1 VDTGLRGGGVMGWL
15 RKRIVLVSMVEQR
28 KRLAAAYRAGW
39 DDRGMGQ
46 PFRAGYWIDRSQ
58 SPVRDLDGTA

>member
-1 VDTGLRGGGVMGWL
+1 MGWL
-15 RKRIVLVSMVEQR
+15 RKRIVLVSMAEQR
-28 KRLAAAYRAGW
+28 KRLAAAYRVGW

-58 SPVRDLDGTA
+58 SPVRDLDDAA